1 MASEGVSLHLAAR
14 STDELEKLEK
24 EIAAKYK
31 VKVALHPGDLSTT
44 KSMTALAKAVGDI
57 DILFNNAGDIPA
69 GTIEA
74 LTDEEWRRGFDLKLF
89 GYINLTR
96 EIYVEMKRR
105 RSDVIIND
113 IGNSG
118 ENWDYNYVAGST
130 GNAALMSF
138 TKAIGGI
145 SLDYGVRV
153 LGVNPGP
160 IATDRMVRMMKRRAR
175 DHLGDESR
183 WQEYLTDYPGG
194 RMGTDQEVADLITF
208 LASPR
213 AGYITGTI
221 VTVDG
226 GIAGYGSIIKPR
238 PKKQGVA
245 PTAAPP
251 RSTACLPRKTCTG
264 WARTPIICRCMQLCV
279 RRSSLQSRRR
289 SFTPMRRPAGS
300 QLLFVG
306 SSMMSVSRTTRH
318 QPS

>member
-1 MASEGVSLHLAAR
+1 LDLQLAGKSALITGASKGIGRATALTMAAEGCSLHLAAR
-14 STDELEKLEK
+14 SGKELEQLQKDIRAQHRVE
-24 EIAAKYK
+24 
-31 VKVALHPGDLSTT
+31 VDLHPGDLSTT
-44 KSMTALAKAVGDI
+44 QSMIALAKAVGEV
-57 DILFNNAGDIPA
+57 DILINNAGDIPA

-74 LTDEEWRRGFDLKLF
+74 LTDADWRRGFDLKLF

-96 EIYVEMKRR
+96 EIYTGMKKRG
-105 RSDVIIND
+105 SGVIIND

-138 TKAIGGI
+138 TRAIGGV

-153 LGVNPGP
+153 VGVNPGP

-175 DHLGDESR
+175 DNLGDESR
-183 WQEYLTDYPGG
+183 WQEYLKDYPAG

-226 GIAGYGSIIKPR
+226 GIAAYGSIIKPR
-238 PKKQGVA
+238 P
-245 PTAAPP
+245 
-251 RSTACLPRKTCTG
+251 
-264 WARTPIICRCMQLCV
+264 ARQ
-279 RRSSLQSRRR
+279 
-289 SFTPMRRPAGS
+289 
-300 QLLFVG
+300 
-306 SSMMSVSRTTRH
+306 
-318 QPS
+318 